1 MLYIAFFLFF
11 LFSFLKKKRKRKK
24 RKLTLDDWVL
34 PIRIRN
40 TVLKF
45 KLIDINE
52 RARKKEKE
60 KIMAKAGEK
69 SPLLVH
75 A

>member
-1 MLYIAFFLFF
+1 VV
-11 LFSFLKKKRKRKK
+11 SFLEKKKKK
-24 RKLTLDDWVL
+24 TYLDDWVL

>member
-1 MLYIAFFLFF
+1 MGNSGFFLR
-11 LFSFLKKKRKRKK
+11 KKKKK
-24 RKLTLDDWVL
+24 TYLDDWVL